1 MNSALMYLSR
11 VIIFSCVFLLITIA
25 HAQTDKQEI
34 EELKKRI
41 EAIQL
46 ENQRQIQ
53 ELKQEIE
60 RLDAELTAE
69 TNDNVVAND
78 NNLDPEQGGE
88 SEWFRQFRAAY
99 DRGLRFQSEDGNY
112 RMRFRILGQFQLSV
126 NDTEGELTSTS
137 FDIRRLRLIWD
148 GNAFKP
154 WLLYRVGIDATVD
167 DILTDMYFT
176 AAYINE
182 IAPRVGQ
189 FKVPFYREFLTSAA
203 GLQLVERSIVNRE
216 FSLDRDIG
224 VSILGGFTSGYHISY
239 LAGVFNGDGRNGTS
253 VDSNLMYVGRIQ
265 LGLGG
270 DGGRFN
276 ANNQFPAAS
285 DYSISPNFASK
296 PTFVAGAAIAT
307 MPGLNCDRKSP
318 GGGACARIAEL
329 GFPQSDFTTFTTDVN
344 FKTDWFSIEAEYAG
358 RWIAPETGPMDT
370 SYDQGFNLQGGVF
383 ILANT
388 IEVAGRYSLIDY
400 DTSAGVIPAGMIARD
415 TMWAVTPGLNYYI
428 SHDHRLKIQLDYSFL
443 RNTFTN
449 QSPHTDENLL
459 RLQLSAFF

>member
-1 MNSALMYLSR
+1 MNSVMMYISTV
-11 VIIFSCVFLLITIA
+11 VIISYLFFSMFIA
-25 HAQTDKQEI
+25 HADPNTREI

-41 EAIQL
+41 EEIQL

-53 ELKQEIE
+53 ELKQQIE
-60 RLDAELTAE
+60 RIESDITAEMNDNAE
-69 TNDNVVAND
+69 TNDKNVDA
-78 NNLDPEQGGE
+78 EQERE
-88 SEWFRQFRAAY
+88 SQWFRKFRAAY

-112 RMRFRILGQFQLSV
+112 RMRFRILGQFQASV
-126 NDTEGELTSTS
+126 NDMEDELTSTN
-137 FDIRRLRLIWD
+137 FDIRRLRFIWD

-154 WLLYRVGIDATVD
+154 WFLYRVGLDASVD
-167 DILTDMYFT
+167 DILLDMYFT
-176 AAYINE
+176 AAYKNE

-224 VSILGGFTSGYHISY
+224 ASILGGLTSGYHISY

-253 VDSNLMYVGRIQ
+253 TDSNLLYVGRIQ

-276 ANNQFPAAS
+276 ANNQFPAAT

-296 PTFVAGAAIAT
+296 PTFVAGAAIAA

-329 GFPQSDFTTFTTDVN
+329 GYPQSDFTTFTTDVN
-344 FKTDWFSIEAEYAG
+344 FKTYWFSIEAEYAA
-358 RWIAPETGPMDT
+358 RWIAPDTGSLGT
-370 SYDQGFNLQGGVF
+370 AYDQGFNLQSGVF

-388 IEVAGRYSLIDY
+388 LELAGRYSFIDF
-400 DTSAGVIPAGMIARD
+400 DTSAGVNPAGVILRN
-415 TMWAVTPGLNYYI
+415 TIWAVTPGLNYYI
-428 SHDHRLKIQLDYSFL
+428 SHDHRLKIQLDYTFL

-449 QSPHTDENLL
+449 QSPHTDENIF
-459 RLQLSAFF
+459 RMQLSAFF